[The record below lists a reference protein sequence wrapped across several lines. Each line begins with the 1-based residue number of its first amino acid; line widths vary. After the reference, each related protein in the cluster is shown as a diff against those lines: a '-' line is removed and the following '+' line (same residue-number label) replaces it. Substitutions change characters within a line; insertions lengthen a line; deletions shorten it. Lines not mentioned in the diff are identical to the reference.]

1 VTAGD
6 DAALAAGFTGWLGHR
21 GRDRPEAVVRGRPPG
36 GFSSE
41 TVFVG
46 AGWSDGHG
54 RHHEE
59 LVVRMAPS
67 GPGTF
72 PAYDLRAQWEAQRA
86 AAGAGVPVADPQLEE
101 DPGWLGRPFLVMPRI
116 DGHVVD
122 GVVRQDAWVRGLP
135 AADRGSLYRSLVAE
149 VARVHRAEVP
159 GGAALPHRD
168 DGGELTYWEEY
179 LDWSSGGAPVATLV
193 EGLRWCRDHRPPEPV
208 DPVLLWGDVRFENVV
223 FGDDLAVRAV
233 LDWDMTSVGTA
244 EHDLAWFTSLDL
256 TMEHLFGGRASGF
269 PDREAT
275 VALYEAAAGRR
286 VRHLEWYETLAMV
299 RSTAVMTRL
308 GYLRREAGKA
318 PLLPLDDNPLLDLLR
333 TRLT

>member
-1 VTAGD
+1 MTAGD

-36 GFSSE
+36 GLSSE

-122 GVVRQDAWVRGLP
+122 GVVRQRPLGPAPP
-135 AADRGSLYRSLVAE
+135 AADPGPSTGAGGRGGPDPPGR
-149 VARVHRAEVP
+149 P
-159 GGAALPHRD
+159 GGAPALPHRD
-168 DGGELTYWEEY
+168 DGGELD
-179 LDWSSGGAPVATLV
+179 LLGGVPDLV
-193 EGLRWCRDHRPPEPV
+193 ERRRPGGRPGGGPRVVPRHRPAAEPAPGPAV
-208 DPVLLWGDVRFENVV
+208 GDVRS
-223 FGDDLAVRAV
+223 RT
-233 LDWDMTSVGTA
+233 WCSGTT
-244 EHDLAWFTSLDL
+244 WP
-256 TMEHLFGGRASGF
+256 SG
-269 PDREAT
+269 PS
-275 VALYEAAAGRR
+275 
-286 VRHLEWYETLAMV
+286 
-299 RSTAVMTRL
+299 STGT
-308 GYLRREAGKA
+308 
-318 PLLPLDDNPLLDLLR
+318 
-333 TRLT
+333 